1 MYAIRYYS
9 AIKIKIYGF
18 FITLLCSNV
27 LFFTNCVYNSLMI
40 LASQHRISLSLAA
53 FTIAV
58 VLAGVITVQP
68 KEYSLLVSLLTALVI
83 IIVAWLQGP
92 LYGGLTGILGIVLI
106 EPYKLMYI
114 MPLVKPPVDPIIWL
128 FLSVCYFLLGI
139 LVGIQ
144 GSTFRNLEMTNERL
158 SLLQVLNS
166 SINRL
171 FNSSQVKATVLAH
184 ISNLMRPDVI
194 QLFELTDDG
203 DNFTLISARPS
214 LPEQEQRIPVI
225 ISAKEGLFKD
235 IVVSGDVVM
244 LSKLNGN
251 LDKLPSTMPNTII
264 SMLAVPLRS
273 SSRVGTIMLI
283 GRNNKNYSENDQ
295 QLMTSVGDALAVA
308 LENSL
313 LFEQAKE
320 QSFSDDLTKLG
331 NRRMFNLR
339 LEMEVDQ
346 ALVSNSPLCLA
357 IIDLDHFKAVN
368 DKHGH
373 SAGDAVLSQF
383 ASRAREQ
390 VRTTDLLCR
399 IGGEEFALITPN
411 APMYIATAVA
421 ERIRAS
427 IESFD
432 FTAPDGTIIKITVSI
447 GVGILKSPV
456 LSAHTLMERADS
468 ALYASKSAG
477 RNRITIDPQL
487 HNDDKWDLEE

>member
-1 MYAIRYYS
+1 M
-9 AIKIKIYGF
+9 
-18 FITLLCSNV
+18 
-27 LFFTNCVYNSLMI
+27 
-40 LASQHRISLSLAA
+40 SLAA

-83 IIVAWLQGP
+83 IIIAWLQGP
-92 LYGGLTGILGIVLI
+92 MYGGIVGLLGIILI
-106 EPYKLMYI
+106 EPYKIFNLSI
-114 MPLVKPPVDPIIWL
+114 FPFLKQPVDPIVWL

-144 GSTFRNLEMTNERL
+144 GSTFRKLEQTNEQL
-158 SLLQVLNS
+158 SLLHILNS

-171 FNSSQVKATVLAH
+171 FNSNQVKATVLAH

-194 QLFELTDDG
+194 QLFEINEN
-203 DNFTLISARPS
+203 DNSFTLVSARPS
-214 LPEQEQRIPVI
+214 LPEQEQRIPI
-225 ISAKEGLFKD
+225 TISAAEGLFKE
-235 IVVSGDVVM
+235 IVSKGEVVM
-244 LSKLNGN
+244 LSRMQGN
-251 LDKLPSTMPNTII
+251 LNLLPSTVPDTIT

-283 GRNNKNYSENDQ
+283 GRSNKNFNENDQ
-295 QLMTSVGDALAVA
+295 QLMSSVGDALAVA
-308 LENSL
+308 LENAL

-320 QSFSDDLTKLG
+320 QSFSDDLTRLG

-346 ALVSNSPLCLA
+346 ALVSGSPLCLA
-357 IIDLDHFKAVN
+357 IIDLDHFKNVN
-368 DKHGH
+368 DKYGH

-411 APMYIATAVA
+411 APIHIATTVA
-421 ERIRAS
+421 ERIRNV
-427 IESFD
+427 IEATD
-432 FTAPDGTIIKITVSI
+432 FVAPDGTVIKITVSV
-447 GVGILKSPV
+447 GVSILKSPV
-456 LSAHTLMERADS
+456 LSAHTLMERADA

-477 RNRITIDPQL
+477 RNCVTIDKEL
-487 HNDDKWDLEE
+487 HTDKQWEFEE

>member
-1 MYAIRYYS
+1 MLLFCYKYV
-9 AIKIKIYGF
+9 KFQF
-18 FITLLCSNV
+18 FLTLLWCNV
-27 LFFTNCVYNSLMI
+27 LFITNCVYNSLMI
-40 LASQHRISLSLAA
+40 LPSQHRISLSLAA

-83 IIVAWLQGP
+83 IIIAWLQGP
-92 LYGGLTGILGIVLI
+92 MFGGITGIFGILLI
-106 EPYKLMYI
+106 EPYKLLYI

-144 GSTFRNLEMTNERL
+144 GSTFRNLEQTNERL

-194 QLFELTDDG
+194 QLFELSE
-203 DNFTLISARPS
+203 DNESFILISARPS
-214 LPEQEQRIPVI
+214 LPEQEQRIPII
-225 ISAKEGLFKD
+225 ISAKEGLFKE
-235 IVVSGDVVM
+235 IVSNGDVVL
-244 LSKLNGN
+244 LSKLNNN

-273 SSRVGTIMLI
+273 ASRVGTIMLI
-283 GRNNKNYSENDQ
+283 GRNNKNYSENDH
-295 QLMTSVGDALAVA
+295 QLMVSVGDALAVA

-357 IIDLDHFKAVN
+357 IIDLDHFKDVN
-368 DKHGH
+368 DKYGH
-373 SAGDAVLSQF
+373 AAGDAVLSQF

-411 APMYIATAVA
+411 APIHIATTVA
-421 ERIRAS
+421 ERIRNCV
-427 IESFD
+427 ESYD
-432 FTAPDGTIIKITVSI
+432 FTSPDGTVIKITVSI

-456 LSAHTLMERADS
+456 LSAHTLMERADG
-468 ALYASKSAG
+468 ALYASKAAG
-477 RNRITIDPQL
+477 RNRITIDQQI
-487 HNDDKWDLEE
+487 HDDDKWEIE